1 MVPEDSE
8 QYVTPLEIQKQGV
21 GYVSDLADWASKAGV
36 SPEHMYSNEFIED
49 PAVGFF
55 LMGQVGLVRE
65 GSYSLRFF
73 VMGVFMAGMLVGVR
87 QAREGR
93 LKPHDDAERRYAEAA
108 DRINNESRQRQQ
120 RLADRYFDRMLA
132 DEEKLGFT
140 RGVLANRE
148 AERDDRLHAFTHMAA
163 VNFQDSLNEEEDD
176 ITCEYQ
182 LRSVLSVFKA
192 GLMAGARVSEVVPE
206 PVAFSWSEPPR

>member
-1 MVPEDSE
+1 MKAKYDAVVLEDIE
-8 QYVTPLEIQKQGV
+8 QYVNPLEIQKQGM
-21 GYVSDLADWASKAGV
+21 GYVSDLAEWASKAGV
-36 SPEHMYSNEFIED
+36 SPEHMYSNEFID
-49 PAVGFF
+49 NPAAGLF
-55 LMGQVGLVRE
+55 LMGRVGSVRQ
-65 GSYSLRFF
+65 GAAPPRYL

-148 AERDDRLHAFTHMAA
+148 AERDDRLRAFLHMAA
-163 VNFQDSLNEEEDD
+163 VNLHDSLNEEEDD
-176 ITCEYQ
+176 ITRTYQ

-192 GLMAGARVSEVVPE
+192 GLMAGARAWGNST
-206 PVAFSWSEPPR
+206 R